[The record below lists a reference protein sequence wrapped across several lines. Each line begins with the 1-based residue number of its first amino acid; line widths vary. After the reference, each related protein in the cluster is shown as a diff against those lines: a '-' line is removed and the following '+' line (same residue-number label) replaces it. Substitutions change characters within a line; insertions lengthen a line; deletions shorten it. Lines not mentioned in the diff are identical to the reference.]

1 MVRYRHRSTG
11 TIDTNTLVVSS
22 CFCPLLLPTN
32 IHTLLLSHTIHGS
45 FDLRFPLFLLVGT
58 SIECEYALKCFGVPT
73 EDVPKTLV
81 GNISTTYLTKWLAVR
96 TAIDQH
102 RAVLAQQD
110 YRTYYRLSV
119 AERQYPGLECPE
131 LNCVVFQARGVGAGS
146 AAKYPGNV
154 QLRLFLQERQAAQLQ
169 QQQQKQRHNDDD
181 HPSPHPRAHLGREC
195 SNPVPFAET
204 TAKLL
209 EETRIVE
216 ELMMEQKSPE
226 ASSSALSTRGG
237 GEGGVGTSRTG
248 KGTKD
253 TDLDAIIQE
262 SLVQGF
268 RFVLFDADRHLY
280 HDIVQYN
287 VLRKHLA
294 HTRRDIARKY
304 ANHSRSGSSKHNQPT
319 GSGAMILHTEQY
331 DTIRR

>member
-1 MVRYRHRSTG
+1 M
-11 TIDTNTLVVSS
+11 
-22 CFCPLLLPTN
+22 
-32 IHTLLLSHTIHGS
+32 
-45 FDLRFPLFLLVGT
+45 
-58 SIECEYALKCFGVPT
+58 PT

-102 RAVLAQQD
+102 RAMVAQQD

-169 QQQQKQRHNDDD
+169 QQQRHNDDD

-195 SNPVPFAET
+195 SNPVPSAET

-209 EETRIVE
+209 EETRLVE
-216 ELMMEQKSPE
+216 ELMTEQKSPE
-226 ASSSALSTRGG
+226 ASSSALSTTRGG

-268 RFVLFDADRHLY
+268 RFVMFDADRHLY

-304 ANHSRSGSSKHNQPT
+304 ANHRRSSSSKHNPT
-319 GSGAMILHTEQY
+319 SRPEAVAAAEQTRTAGTRTPCRYEPPCSSSSSPTKMKRYTY
-331 DTIRR
+331 DTSNDPSHGTIRHHPPLKSM